1 MTLKQIRASPFYRG
15 KKKQCYISDGSD
27 FQKELVIN
35 TKYEHYTEDFK
46 FLKYTEA
53 YEHIFRYNQ

>member
-1 MTLKQIRASPFYRG
+1 MSIPFYGAGRDG
-15 KKKQCYISDGSD
+15 EQRHISDSSD

-35 TKYEHYTEDFK
+35 TKYKHCAEDFK